1 MITSA
6 TADFIGFNINGRLIR
21 EHNGELIG
29 RSPLTIGIIRRAR
42 WIDSILCVRNF
53 NTWLECTLEIVFSR
67 LIGST
72 TFFVPFDFSIGTEN
86 ERAGPHQIPSVLS
99 PHLLKKTQTNNLR
112 KKTWSEWNDN
122 SSSREEATSL
132 RAKSVHTADSKK
144 KERLKKH
151 ETNMI

>member
-42 WIDSILCVRNF
+42 WIDSILCVRNLI
-53 NTWLECTLEIVFSR
+53 WVYYRDCFSR

-122 SSSREEATSL
+122 SSSRGEATSL